1 VCRGPSCD
9 TEASDA
15 QRSSPR
21 QVAPVDTD
29 TGAWVRAG
37 VVGGGERV
45 VGGALD
51 AGDELG
57 VGPLVGWLV
66 FGGPVV
72 GVLVVGEP
80 AGGP

>member
-1 VCRGPSCD
+1 VFRGPSCD

-29 TGAWVRAG
+29 AGARVRAG
-37 VVGGGERV
+37 AVGGGERV
-45 VGGALD
+45 VGGVLE

-57 VGPLVGWLV
+57 VGWPV

-72 GVLVVGEP
+72 GVLAVGEP
-80 AGGP
+80 VGGR